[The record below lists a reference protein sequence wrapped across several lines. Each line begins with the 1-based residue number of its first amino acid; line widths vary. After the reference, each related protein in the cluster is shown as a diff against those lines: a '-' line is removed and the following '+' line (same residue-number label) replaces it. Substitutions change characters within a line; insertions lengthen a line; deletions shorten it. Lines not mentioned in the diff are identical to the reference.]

1 MKFAYL
7 FPLFAVFSSPIFAGQ
22 VAVINPGGIVSVTVA
37 PAPPSNVVAPPA
49 LTGAPAPAT
58 PNAGRAATN
67 VLGSPQLKGNMQAI
81 DMLVANVEVSRFTPA
96 QIKELLSKIERALFN
111 DVLSSTRTEILRR
124 EYERLSAL
132 NVEY

>member
-1 MKFAYL
+1 
-7 FPLFAVFSSPIFAGQ
+7 
-22 VAVINPGGIVSVTVA
+22 
-37 PAPPSNVVAPPA
+37 
-49 LTGAPAPAT
+49 
-58 PNAGRAATN
+58 
-67 VLGSPQLKGNMQAI
+67 MQAI
-81 DMLVANVEVSRFTPA
+81 DVLVANVEVSQFTPV